1 MGFMY
6 VNPNIV
12 LDNGLQNAM
21 WSYNNKSLQAGNKAS
36 APQGTNRIQSTGGT
50 DLKLER
56 IINKF
61 KSGKKLSSKEMVY
74 LSEKAPEIYKKVLR
88 ITQEREQLEQ
98 EMQAAESKEEV
109 AKIVSQKMGSIE
121 KMSGGDEFEET
132 SRANQYSDAYSAY
145 IGTDEYKAKV
155 DSEIDTVRNAF
166 GSGDKELE
174 KEEEEK
180 EKLLKKNKRRRSQIN
195 QSSSLLPYTLPS
207 VTAEIGQTGFNTR
220 AECDTGITKEETEH
234 PDGQQ
239 RAKKTYLRTGKGIEG
254 KVNNSGTTIDV
265 TF

>member
-21 WSYNNKSLQAGNKAS
+21 WSYNNKSLQAGNKTGGPA
-36 APQGTNRIQSTGGT
+36 GINKIQSTDGA

-74 LSEKAPEIYKKVLR
+74 LSEKAPELYQKVLR
-88 ITQEREQLEQ
+88 ITQEREQLER

-145 IGTDEYKAKV
+145 IATDEYKAKV
-155 DSEIDTVRNAF
+155 NSEIDTVRNTF
-166 GSGDKELE
+166 KNGDKESE
-174 KEEEEK
+174 KEEV

-195 QSSSLLPYTLPS
+195 QSSSLLPYTLSS
-207 VTAEIGQTGFNTR
+207 VPAEISQPVWY
-220 AECDTGITKEETEH
+220 AEAESDIGTAKGEIKKT
-234 PDGQQ
+234 DGQP
-239 RAKKTYLRTGKGIEG
+239 RTKKTYLRTGKGVEG
-254 KVNNSGTTIDV
+254 KENNSGATIDV
-265 TF
+265 AF

>member
-21 WSYNNKSLQAGNKAS
+21 WSYNNKSLQAGNKAGGS
-36 APQGTNRIQSTGGT
+36 AGINSIQSMGGA
-50 DLKLER
+50 DLKLQR

-74 LSEKAPEIYKKVLR
+74 LSEKAPELYQKVLR
-88 ITQEREQLEQ
+88 ITQEREQLER

-145 IGTDEYKAKV
+145 IATDEYKAKA
-155 DSEIDTVRNAF
+155 DIGIDTVRNTF
-166 GSGDKELE
+166 RSGDKESE
-174 KEEEEK
+174 KEE
-180 EKLLKKNKRRRSQIN
+180 
-195 QSSSLLPYTLPS
+195 
-207 VTAEIGQTGFNTR
+207 AEISQPVWF
-220 AECDTGITKEETEH
+220 AEAERDTGTAKGETKKT
-234 PDGQQ
+234 DGQP
-239 RAKKTYLRTGKGIEG
+239 RTKKTYLRTGKGVEG
-254 KVNNSGTTIDV
+254 KENNSGATIDV